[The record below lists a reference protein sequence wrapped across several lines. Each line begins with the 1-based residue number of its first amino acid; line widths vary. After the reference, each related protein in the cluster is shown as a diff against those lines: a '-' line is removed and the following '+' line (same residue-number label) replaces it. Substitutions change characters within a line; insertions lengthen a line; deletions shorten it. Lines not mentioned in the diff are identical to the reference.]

1 MMAEIKQGTNKFY
14 IGDDENNPQAQITFN
29 QQNDNQIDID
39 HTGVPEEMGGQ
50 GIGSQLVKAVVDHA
64 RDNNLKVSATCPFAK
79 SVIEKHDEYQD
90 VYVG

>member
-1 MMAEIKQGTNKFY
+1 MAEIKQGTNKFY

-50 GIGSQLVKAVVDHA
+50 GIGSQLVKAVVDYA
-64 RDNNLKVSATCPFAK
+64 SNNNLKVTATCPFAK
-79 SVIEKHDEYQD
+79 SVNEKHDEYQD